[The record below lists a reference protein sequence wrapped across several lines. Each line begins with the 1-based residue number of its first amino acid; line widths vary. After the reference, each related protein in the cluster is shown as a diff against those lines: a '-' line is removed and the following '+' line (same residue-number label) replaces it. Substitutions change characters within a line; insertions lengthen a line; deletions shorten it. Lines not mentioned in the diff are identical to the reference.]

1 MRLILNTV
9 LNLALQG
16 DLEAASHQF
25 ADAHGIYRQLLK
37 KIQTAESFSGNS
49 DQQDKLKLVY
59 LECLLQE
66 GECLALQERF
76 NVYTNVEAEMREVIA
91 SMSPGFLE
99 ANLRML
105 VQIEEQRAS
114 ARMMREKQERAGR
127 RAEEERELVARMSRS
142 TLECETSE
150 EIKVTPGC
158 DKTSHSRIG

>member
-1 MRLILNTV
+1 M
-9 LNLALQG
+9 
-16 DLEAASHQF
+16 S
-25 ADAHGIYRQLLK
+25 
-37 KIQTAESFSGNS
+37 
-49 DQQDKLKLVY
+49 
-59 LECLLQE
+59 
-66 GECLALQERF
+66 
-76 NVYTNVEAEMREVIA
+76 EAEMREVIA

-99 ANLRML
+99 ANLRVL

-114 ARMMREKQERAGR
+114 ARMMREKKERAGR